1 MSAPPV
7 VPSSPARPLSSLG
20 QQGLFQWL
28 RLRMGANAWRV
39 LFGQS
44 LFRPTTILA
53 ACAVIA
59 FFMFGVAYAGFHFLV
74 NEAKFATVHVEMVSR
89 LIDMLFF
96 SLGFLLIFSTGL
108 ILFGSLFSTAEAMF
122 LLSKP
127 IDDDQIFSFKFQGAI
142 AFSSWAFL
150 LLGGP
155 VLIAYG
161 MVGEAPWFYYPLL
174 VVFFLGFVLVPSGL
188 GALVM
193 LLLVNLVPR
202 RRRTLLILV
211 IVGLALGLAYWIYSL
226 RSHHWPTTPGSET
239 LNILFGQ
246 IAFAAGKFI
255 PSHWVGQ
262 GLREAARGRLV
273 DSLYYLGL
281 IWSNGLFLYLIV
293 AWASR
298 TLYRRGF
305 NLLSTGGDLRR
316 RHGGHWMDRLLEGG
330 LFYVPAR
337 MRLLIVKDFRTFRR
351 DPQQWGQVLIFFL
364 LMALY
369 ALFIP
374 RIAGPYM
381 TWRYMVGVGLL
392 NLTVVSLLI
401 SIFTSRFIY
410 PLLSLEGRKFWVL
423 GLMPLERSELLWGK
437 FLFSSVGVL
446 FLSVP
451 LIVISDLRLGLPA
464 SACLLHLL
472 TVILLSFALSGLSV
486 GIGAMLPNFR
496 ETDPSKIAVGFGG
509 TVNLIAGL
517 ICLLV
522 VIALVNAVYHIDL
535 VAAESP
541 GSIMPRNWLII
552 PLALLGVGA
561 ALLAALWPMWRGLHA
576 LREME
581 F

>member
-1 MSAPPV
+1 MSDLPV
-7 VPSSPARPLSSLG
+7 PHRIALEPTA
-20 QQGLFQWL
+20 QQWLFQWL
-28 RLRMGANAWRV
+28 RLRIGTNTWRV

-44 LFRPTTILA
+44 LIRPTTVLA

-59 FFMFGVAYAGFHFLV
+59 LFMFAISYGGFHFITTEGKLPIHSEIV
-74 NEAKFATVHVEMVSR
+74 GR
-89 LIDMLFF
+89 LIDLLFF
-96 SLGFLLIFSTGL
+96 TLGFLLIFSTGL
-108 ILFGSLFSTAEAMF
+108 ILFGSLFSAPEAMF

-127 IDDDQIFSFKFQGAI
+127 IEDDQIFSFKLQGAV

-161 MVGEAPWFYYPLL
+161 IVASAPWYFYLLL
-174 VVFFLGFVLVPSGL
+174 VVYFLGFVLMPSSF

-202 RRRTLLILV
+202 RRMTVLILAILMVLAV
-211 IVGLALGLAYWIYSL
+211 IGRWIYSL
-226 RSHHWPTTPGSET
+226 VTYDWPTTPGYDT
-239 LNILFGQ
+239 LEMLFGQ
-246 IAFAAGKFI
+246 IAFATSNFI
-255 PSHWVGQ
+255 PSHWVSL
-262 GLREAARGRLV
+262 GLQAASRGDAV

-281 IWSNGLFLYLIV
+281 LWSNGLFLFIL
-293 AWASR
+293 ATWASR
-298 TLYRRGF
+298 RLYRRGF
-305 NLLSTGGDLRR
+305 NLLTTGGNLRK
-316 RHGGHWMDRLLEGG
+316 RHGGHWLDNLLAAF
-330 LFYVPAR
+330 LFPVPAR
-337 MRLLIVKDFRTFRR
+337 VRLLIVKDFRTFRR

-364 LMALY
+364 LMGLY
-369 ALFIP
+369 AAFLP

-392 NLTVVSLLI
+392 NLIVVGLLI

-437 FLFSSVGVL
+437 FLFSSVGVMA
-446 FLSVP
+446 LSVP
-451 LIVISDLRLGLPA
+451 LILFSDLRLELPLD
-464 SACLLHLL
+464 ACLLHLIS
-472 TVILLSFALSGLSV
+472 VIVLSFALSGLSV

-517 ICLLV
+517 ICLIV
-522 VIALVNAVYHIDL
+522 VITLLNGVYHLDL
-535 VAAESP
+535 ISAESP
-541 GSIMPRNWLII
+541 GAVELRHWLFI
-552 PLALLGVGA
+552 PLSILGVGTG
-561 ALLAALWPMWRGLHA
+561 LLTAYLPMQWGLES
-576 LREME
+576 LRARE